1 MAPFVPTPE
10 TFLVEEIPAYLPSGA
25 GEHTFAWIEKRSLT
39 TWDAVARPGGRLGVA
54 ARDVGVAG
62 MKDRHA
68 TTRQWLSFPRLDPA
82 LVLQAGDDLIRV
94 LRADRHANKL
104 RTGHLRGNRFEVI
117 IGDVDPAEAAR
128 LHEGLAALARDGLP
142 NRYGSQR
149 FGRDRDN
156 AARGIEI
163 LRGQRRERDAR
174 KRRLLLSAAQS
185 AVFNAVLEARARD
198 GTLRRVLLGDVLQ
211 KTAGSGP
218 FVSEDP
224 SLDQARLDAGEIVI
238 TGPLPGSWARE
249 PPPGTPARAIEDQAL
264 DLCGVRRDELAAL
277 GKDLPGARRP
287 LLVPVTLAAPVDLPA
302 PTDPRQVLLGFELPA
317 GTYATVVVEEL
328 GQRLGQTPG
337 IAKSPPPE
345 SMLTT

>member
-1 MAPFVPTPE
+1 VSTPE
-10 TFLVEEIPAYLPSGA
+10 TFLVEEIPAYLPSGT

-39 TWDAVARPGGRLGVA
+39 TWDAVARLAGRLGVA
-54 ARDVGVAG
+54 AREVGAAG

-68 TTRQWLSFPRLDPA
+68 TTRQWLSFPRVEPD
-82 LVLQAGDDLIRV
+82 LVLGAGDDLIRV
-94 LRADRHANKL
+94 LRAERHGNKL

-117 IGDVDPAEAAR
+117 IGDVDPADRAR
-128 LHEGLAALARDGLP
+128 LNEGLAALARDGLP

-163 LRGQRRERDAR
+163 LRGQRRERDGR

-185 AVFNAVLEARARD
+185 AVFNAVLEARARE
-198 GTLRRVLLGDVLQ
+198 GSLRRVLLGDVLQ

-224 SLDQARLDAGEIVI
+224 SIDQGRLEAGEIVI

-249 PPPGTPARAIEDQAL
+249 PPPGTPARAIEDRAL
-264 DLCGVRRDELAAL
+264 ELCGVSRDELAAL
-277 GKDLPGARRP
+277 GKELPGARRP
-287 LLVPVTLAAPVDLPA
+287 LLVPVTLAAARDLPA
-302 PTDPRQVLLGFELPA
+302 PTDPRQVLFGFELPA
-317 GTYATVVVEEL
+317 GTYATVVVEAL
-328 GQRLGQTPG
+328 GASGGGATG
-337 IAKSPPPE
+337 EDDGSPPHE